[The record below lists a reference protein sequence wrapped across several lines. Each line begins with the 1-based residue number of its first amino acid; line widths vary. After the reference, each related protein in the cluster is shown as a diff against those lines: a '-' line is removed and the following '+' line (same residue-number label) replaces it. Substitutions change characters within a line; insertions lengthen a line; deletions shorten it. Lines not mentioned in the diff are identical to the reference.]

1 MKKSRSQ
8 RKPRPAASGAADA
21 GTRKSRVALLL
32 IDVINDMQFEGA
44 ERLVRHALPMARH
57 LERLKKRAREA
68 GIPAIYVNDN
78 FGRWRSDFRRLV
90 EYCTTQDVPG
100 REISQ
105 LLRPDPED
113 YFVLK
118 PMHSGFFGT
127 TLDMLLQELGVSTL
141 ILTGVAANICVLFT
155 ANDAYMR
162 HLRVYVP
169 EDCVASNTPR
179 ENRYA
184 LAQME
189 TVLKAVTTPSGRL
202 ALSKIAKEG

>member
-1 MKKSRSQ
+1 MKKASPQ
-8 RKPRPAASGAADA
+8 RKPRRAARGAADA

-44 ERLVRHALPMARH
+44 EQLVRHALPMARH
-57 LERLKKRAREA
+57 LERLKTRAVRA
-68 GIPAIYVNDN
+68 GIPVIYVNDN

-90 EYCTTQDVPG
+90 EYCTTADVPG
-100 REISQ
+100 REISRI
-105 LLRPDPED
+105 LKPDPQD

-127 TLDMLLQELGVSTL
+127 TLDMLLQELGVRTI

-169 EDCVASNTPR
+169 EDCVASNTQR

-189 TVLKAVTTPSGRL
+189 TVLKAVTTSSASLP
-202 ALSKIAKEG
+202 LSKIVKEG

>member
-1 MKKSRSQ
+1 MKNASFQRS
-8 RKPRPAASGAADA
+8 PRRAASGAADA

-44 ERLVRHALPMARH
+44 ERLVRHARPMARH
-57 LERLKKRAREA
+57 LERLKHRAKEA

-90 EYCTTQDVPG
+90 DYCTTEDVPG
-100 REISQ
+100 RDISR
-105 LLRPDPED
+105 LLRPEPQD

-127 TLDMLLQELGVSTL
+127 TLDMLLQELGVRTL

-169 EDCVASNTPR
+169 EDCVASNTLR

-189 TVLKAVTTPSGRL
+189 TVLKAVTTPSARL
-202 ALSKIAKEG
+202 PLAKIAKDG